1 VAAIVAGKD
10 AKARALALIEAGE
23 LVAIPTETV
32 YGLAGDAANGVAIA
46 RIFEVKGRPRFNPL
60 IAHVSSF
67 DMAAQLAGFDPL
79 SRELA
84 EAFWPGPLTLVLK
97 LKRAARI
104 HPLVTA
110 GLDTIALRMP
120 KGFGAELIAALGR
133 PLAAP
138 SANSSGRV
146 SATTAAAVEADLG
159 SRIRLI
165 VDGGP
170 TAVGVE
176 STIVRVEGG
185 FVRLLRPGGVAA
197 EQIERL
203 VGKPLVRGGA
213 AGVEAPGMLASHY
226 APGAAV
232 RREVRDVRPG
242 EALLAFGPDP
252 VVGAGR
258 AAAVLNLSPS
268 GDLLEA
274 AANLFSMI
282 QSLDNSGAA
291 TIAVAPI
298 PDHGLGEAIND
309 RLRRAAAPRD
319 LPFDAA

>member
-1 VAAIVAGKD
+1 
-10 AKARALALIEAGE
+10 
-23 LVAIPTETV
+23 
-32 YGLAGDAANGVAIA
+32 
-46 RIFEVKGRPRFNPL
+46 VKGRPHFNPL

-67 DMAAQLAGFDPL
+67 DMAMRLVEFDPL
-79 SRELA
+79 SRKLA
-84 EAFWPGPLTLVLK
+84 ETFWPGPLTLVLK
-97 LKRAARI
+97 LRRDAGI

-110 GLDTIALRMP
+110 GLDTVALRMP
-120 KGFGAELIAALGR
+120 MGFGAELIAALGR

-159 SRIRLI
+159 SRIALI

-170 TAVGVE
+170 TAVGLE
-176 STIVRVEGG
+176 STIVKVEGG
-185 FVRLLRPGGVAA
+185 LVRLLRPGGIAA
-197 EQIERL
+197 EEIERL
-203 VGKPLVRGGA
+203 VDRPLVRGGES
-213 AGVEAPGMLASHY
+213 GVEAPGMLSSHY

-232 RREVRDVRPG
+232 RPDARDVRPG

-252 VVGAGR
+252 VIGAG
-258 AAAVLNLSPS
+258 AAVAVLNLSPS
-268 GDLLEA
+268 GDLREA

-282 QSLDNSGAA
+282 QSLDHCGAA
-291 TIAVAPI
+291 TIAVATI